1 MGHVGFFSRRYQA
14 VCRNFQLFQGRNW
27 EVIQFRKCIAVNP
40 FKMNERIKIN
50 GRDWKASIQIPPRD
64 KKHIQVDRKNFV
76 NLPTKPPDKLASF
89 GTNMDMIYRTSWQGW
104 IIFHFAITFANSSG
118 VSASRG
124 VVFARAKSSQWQH
137 ALTALE
143 DAWPRDL
150 RVACMQKF
158 PKVQSNKAGRFCRS
172 FAAVQHPDLQRSY
185 RTSAADGCDT
195 YNFVDRLFAL
205 VDPPNP
211 QKTLNPNYQKQ
222 R

>member
-1 MGHVGFFSRRYQA
+1 
-14 VCRNFQLFQGRNW
+14 
-27 EVIQFRKCIAVNP
+27 
-40 FKMNERIKIN
+40 
-50 GRDWKASIQIPPRD
+50 
-64 KKHIQVDRKNFV
+64 V

-89 GTNMDMIYRTSWQGW
+89 GTNMDMIYRTSWRGW
-104 IIFHFAITFANSSG
+104 IIFHFAITFFPVGSQKMSEVIMLKLKPHTRIANSPG

-158 PKVQSNKAGRFCRS
+158 PKVQNNKAGRFCWS

-195 YNFVDRLFAL
+195 YNLLIDCSQWLT
-205 VDPPNP
+205 PPKN
-211 QKTLNPNYQKQ
+211 TES
-222 R
+222 

>member
-1 MGHVGFFSRRYQA
+1 M
-14 VCRNFQLFQGRNW
+14 
-27 EVIQFRKCIAVNP
+27 
-40 FKMNERIKIN
+40 
-50 GRDWKASIQIPPRD
+50 
-64 KKHIQVDRKNFV
+64 

-89 GTNMDMIYRTSWQGW
+89 GTNMDMIYRTSWRGW
-104 IIFHFAITFANSSG
+104 IIFHFAITFFPVGSQKMSEVIMLKLKPHTRIANSPG

-158 PKVQSNKAGRFCRS
+158 PKVQNNKAGRFCWS

-195 YNFVDRLFAL
+195 YNLLIDCSQWLT
-205 VDPPNP
+205 PPKN
-211 QKTLNPNYQKQ
+211 TES
-222 R
+222 

>member
-1 MGHVGFFSRRYQA
+1 
-14 VCRNFQLFQGRNW
+14 
-27 EVIQFRKCIAVNP
+27 
-40 FKMNERIKIN
+40 
-50 GRDWKASIQIPPRD
+50 
-64 KKHIQVDRKNFV
+64 
-76 NLPTKPPDKLASF
+76 
-89 GTNMDMIYRTSWQGW
+89 MDMIYRTSWQGW

-158 PKVQSNKAGRFCRS
+158 PKVQRNKAGRFCRS

-185 RTSAADGCDT
+185 WTSAADGCDT
-195 YNFVDRLFAL
+195 SNFVDRLFAM
-205 VDPPNP
+205 VDPSKKHWILATKSSD
-211 QKTLNPNYQKQ
+211 KTHWKVINTINVTDLLRSFWKRCNWAECCSKYHATVLNRCNVFTMLSACAIVTQQCYWTDHCNID
-222 R
+222 RISRHLHFIWSLMCF